1 MTTSIDPSVDELLL
15 LQEKQYHI
23 PNFVVTNVKPIGA
36 ERKIGQL
43 TNSSTQL
50 ISQKQL
56 GHPVNMDSMLKED
69 NNYLNSS
76 ETSSLYDYFHLSSTE
91 QPILYPTKTELE
103 LLTDNSSQI
112 SNNYNYQQYAL
123 SPTQQQLHPS
133 VITRPQ
139 TAKRIPQVYPT
150 SRFSI
155 PNSSHFNSKNPFV
168 NISQQKRSIPPVFT
182 TPLQCTRER
191 FQVNSIG
198 RPILRTN
205 NYSHFSQVHS
215 FKIRP

>member
-23 PNFVVTNVKPIGA
+23 PNFVFTNVKPIGA

-56 GHPVNMDSMLKED
+56 GHPMNMDFMLKED
-69 NNYLNSS
+69 NNYLISS
-76 ETSSLYDYFHLSSTE
+76 EASSLYDYFHLSSTE
-91 QPILYPTKTELE
+91 QPIHYPTKNELG

-112 SNNYNYQQYAL
+112 SNNYNYQQYRSSL
-123 SPTQQQLHPS
+123 IQQQLHPS

-155 PNSSHFNSKNPFV
+155 PNSSQFNSKNPFV